1 MQHWQN
7 GNGFSYGPKYLDI
20 GGYTTKTML
29 GVSENLPPESFKKI
43 SDHGTKEGYHNLLQF
58 NEEYNDQPKHG
69 ILRYMGA

>member
-1 MQHWQN
+1 
-7 GNGFSYGPKYLDI
+7 
-20 GGYTTKTML
+20 ML